1 MRWKYVLHII
11 GALVACIG
19 LTMVL
24 PLGWGLYYGDGTA
37 YPLGLS
43 MVITVVSGGL
53 AFTFFRDS
61 DASKKTSIMTHR
73 EGMAIV
79 ALGWFAAGVF
89 GGLPFYLGGTF
100 GSVVDCVFESLSGF
114 STTGSSVLVD
124 IESVPRGLLFWR
136 SLTHWL
142 GGMGIIVFSLAILP
156 FLGIGGMQ
164 LYKAEVPGP
173 SPDKLKPRIKDTAM
187 TLWKVYLLFSAVE
200 TVLLMFGGMDLF
212 DALCHTFGTMA
223 TGGFST
229 KNTSVA
235 AFDSAYIDYVI
246 TIFMIIAGVNFS
258 LHYLLL
264 KGRFKSLI
272 KDPEFRVFAM
282 MIALFI
288 VVITV
293 FVYAEGNY
301 DTVSDSIRYT
311 SFQVASILTTTGFAT
326 ADYELW
332 PGVTQAILLFC
343 MFVGGCAGST
353 GGGMKVMRI
362 MLLFKQSYQELFRL
376 IHPRAVSHVKMGRIV
391 VKDDVISGVWGFFIL
406 WLGLLVLA
414 AFVVA
419 STGVDVVTSFAA
431 ALACIG
437 NIGPG
442 IGGVGPTDN
451 FAWLPDIAKWALTF
465 CMVLGRLEIYTVIIL
480 FVPEFW
486 RK

>member
-11 GALVACIG
+11 GALVACVG
-19 LTMVL
+19 LTML
-24 PLGWGLYYGDGTA
+24 WPLLWAVYYDDGSA
-37 YPLGLS
+37 GALALALS
-43 MVITVVSGGL
+43 VSVVSGAAL
-53 AFTFFRDS
+53 FFLFRNPDYS
-61 DASKKTSIMTHR
+61 RRPMSHR

-79 ALGWFAAGVF
+79 ALGWFAAGLA
-89 GGLPFYLGGTF
+89 GGLPFFFDGTF
-100 GSVVDCVFESLSGF
+100 DLFVDCVFESLSGF
-114 STTGSSVLVD
+114 STTGASVLSD
-124 IESVPRGLLFWR
+124 IEAVPRGILFWR

-142 GGMGIIVFSLAILP
+142 GGMGIIVLSLAILP
-156 FLGIGGMQ
+156 FLGVGGMQ

-173 SPDKLKPRIKDTAM
+173 VPDKLKPKIKDTAM
-187 TLWKVYLLFSAVE
+187 TLWKVYVLFSILE
-200 TVLLMFGGMDLF
+200 TMLLMIGGMDLF
-212 DALCHTFGTMA
+212 DSLCHTFGTMA

-235 AFDSAYIDYVI
+235 YFDSAYIDYVI
-246 TIFMIIAGVNFS
+246 TIFMFIAGVNFS

-264 KGRFKSLI
+264 KGRPKSLI
-272 KDPEFRVFAM
+272 RDPEFRVFAAM
-282 MIALFI
+282 MLGFTVIITIAVLMNS
-288 VVITV
+288 
-293 FVYAEGNY
+293 NY
-301 DTVSDSIRYT
+301 ENVPDAIRYT

-332 PGVTQAILLFC
+332 PGLAQAILLFC

-353 GGGMKVMRI
+353 GGGMKVMRM
-362 MLLFKQSYQELFRL
+362 MLILKQSYQELFRL
-376 IHPRAVSHVKMGRIV
+376 IHPRAISRIKMGRTV
-391 VKDDVISGVWGFFIL
+391 VQDDVMSGVWGFFIL
-406 WLGLLVLA
+406 WLGLLTLA

-419 STGVDVVTSFAA
+419 ASGVDVVTSFASS
-431 ALACIG
+431 LACIG

-451 FAWLPDIAKWALTF
+451 YAWLPETAKWALTF

>member
-1 MRWKYVLHII
+1 MRWQYVLHII

-19 LTMVL
+19 MTMIFPIL
-24 PLGWGLYYGDGTA
+24 WGLYYSDGTA
-37 YPLGLS
+37 SPMAIS
-43 MVITVVSGGL
+43 MAITIASGVL
-53 AFTFFRDS
+53 LFFAFRDPV
-61 DASKKTSIMTHR
+61 ASKSAMTHR

-100 GSVVDCVFESLSGF
+100 ETVVDCVFESLSGF
-114 STTGSSVLVD
+114 STTGSSVLTD
-124 IESVPRGLLFWR
+124 IEAVPRGILFWR

-142 GGMGIIVFSLAILP
+142 GGMGIIVLSLAILP
-156 FLGIGGMQ
+156 FLGVGGMQ

-173 SPDKLKPRIKDTAM
+173 VPDKLKPRIKDTAM
-187 TLWKVYLLFSAVE
+187 TLWKVYVLFSVIE
-200 TVLLMFGGMDLF
+200 TVLLMFGGMDFF

-235 AFDSAYIDYVI
+235 AFNSGYIDYVI
-246 TIFMIIAGVNFS
+246 TVFMLIAGVNFT

-264 KGRFKSLI
+264 KWRPSVMF
-272 KDPEFRVFAM
+272 KDPEFRVFAGM
-282 MIALFI
+282 VLAFIAIL
-288 VVITV
+288 TTA
-293 FVYAEGNY
+293 VYLGGNY
-301 DTVSDSIRYT
+301 DTLSDSVRYT
-311 SFQVASILTTTGFAT
+311 SFQVAAILTTTGFAT

-332 PGVTQAILLFC
+332 PGITQAILLFC

-362 MLLFKQSYQELFRL
+362 MLLIKHSYKELFRL
-376 IHPRAVSHVKMGRIV
+376 IHPRSVNHVKMGKTV
-391 VKDDVISGVWGFFIL
+391 VPDDVISGVWGFFIL
-406 WLGLLVLA
+406 WIGLFVLA
-414 AFVVA
+414 AFIVA
-419 STGVDVVTSFAA
+419 GTGVDVVTSFAA
-431 ALACIG
+431 SLACIG

-442 IGGVGPTDN
+442 IGGVGPTEN
-451 FAWLPDIAKWALTF
+451 FAWLPDTAKWVLTF

>member
-1 MRWKYVLHII
+1 MRWQYVLHII

-19 LTMVL
+19 LTMVF
-24 PLGWGLYYGDGTA
+24 PLAWGVYYSDGTA
-37 YPLGLS
+37 MPLALS
-43 MVITVVSGGL
+43 MGITVLSGGL
-53 AFTFFRDS
+53 FFFVFRDPA
-61 DASKKTSIMTHR
+61 ASKAAMTHR

-89 GGLPFYLGGTF
+89 GGLPFFLGGTF
-100 GSVVDCVFESLSGF
+100 ESVVDCVFESLSGF
-114 STTGSSVLVD
+114 STTGSSVLTD
-124 IESVPRGLLFWR
+124 IEAVPRGILFWR

-142 GGMGIIVFSLAILP
+142 GGMGIIVLSLAILP
-156 FLGIGGMQ
+156 FLGVGGMQ
-164 LYKAEVPGP
+164 LYRAEVPGP

-187 TLWKVYLLFSAVE
+187 TLWKVYLVFSVAE
-200 TVLLMFGGMDLF
+200 TILLMFGGMDVF

-229 KNTSVA
+229 RNASVA

-246 TIFMIIAGVNFS
+246 TVFMLIAGVNFS

-264 KGRFKSLI
+264 KWKPSAMF
-272 KDPEFRVFAM
+272 KDPEFRVFAAM
-282 MIALFI
+282 VILF
-288 VVITV
+288 VIILTV
-293 FVYAEGNY
+293 AVHAGGNY
-301 DTVSDSIRYT
+301 DTVADSVRYT

-326 ADYELW
+326 ADYERW
-332 PGVTQAILLFC
+332 PGIAQAILLFC

-362 MLLFKQSYQELFRL
+362 MLLLKHSYLELFRL
-376 IHPRAVSHVKMGRIV
+376 IHPRSVSRVKMGKV
-391 VKDDVISGVWGFFIL
+391 AVPDDVLSGVWGFFIL
-406 WLGLLVLA
+406 WIGLFVLA
-414 AFVVA
+414 AFLVA
-419 STGVDVVTSFAA
+419 ATGVDVVTSFASS
-431 ALACIG
+431 LACIG

-442 IGGVGPTDN
+442 IGGVGPTEN
-451 FAWLPDIAKWALTF
+451 FAWMPDTAKWVLTF

>member
-1 MRWKYVLHII
+1 MRWRYVLHII

-19 LTMVL
+19 LTML
-24 PLGWGLYYGDGTA
+24 IPIGWGLYYSDGTA
-37 YPLGLS
+37 MPLALS
-43 MVITVVSGGL
+43 AAITLASG
-53 AFTFFRDS
+53 AFGFFVFRDPE
-61 DASKKTSIMTHR
+61 ASKGAMTHR

-100 GSVVDCVFESLSGF
+100 ETVVDCVFESLSGF
-114 STTGSSVLVD
+114 STTGSSVLTN
-124 IESVPRGLLFWR
+124 IEAVPRGILFWR

-142 GGMGIIVFSLAILP
+142 GGMGIIVLSLAILP
-156 FLGIGGMQ
+156 FLGVGGMQ

-173 SPDKLKPRIKDTAM
+173 VPDKLKPRIKDTAL
-187 TLWKVYLLFSAVE
+187 TLWKVYVLFSVIE
-200 TVLLMFGGMDLF
+200 TILLMFGGMDLF

-235 AFDSAYIDYVI
+235 AFNSSYIDWVI
-246 TIFMIIAGVNFS
+246 TIFMLIAGVNFT
-258 LHYLLL
+258 LHYLML
-264 KGRFKSLI
+264 KWRPKVML
-272 KDPEFRVFAM
+272 KDPEFRVFAGM
-282 MIALFI
+282 VLVFTGI
-288 VVITV
+288 ITAA
-293 FVYAEGNY
+293 VYLGGNY
-301 DTVSDSIRYT
+301 DNGPDSLRYT
-311 SFQVASILTTTGFAT
+311 AFQVAAILTTTGFAT

-332 PGVTQAILLFC
+332 PGITQAILLFC

-362 MLLFKQSYQELFRL
+362 MLLCKHSYKELFRL
-376 IHPRAVSHVKMGRIV
+376 IHPRSINRVKMGKTV
-391 VKDDVISGVWGFFIL
+391 VADDVISGVWGFFIL
-406 WLGLLVLA
+406 WIGLFVLA
-414 AFVVA
+414 AFIVA
-419 STGVDVVTSFAA
+419 GTGVDVVTSFAA
-431 ALACIG
+431 SLACIG

-442 IGGVGPTDN
+442 IGGVGPTEN
-451 FAWLPDIAKWALTF
+451 FAWLPDTAKWVLTF

>member
-1 MRWKYVLHII
+1 MRWQYVLHII

-19 LTMVL
+19 LTMVF
-24 PLGWGLYYGDGTA
+24 PLAWGFYYNDGTA
-37 YPLGLS
+37 TPLALS
-43 MVITVVSGGL
+43 MAITIASGAL
-53 AFTFFRDS
+53 MYFVFRDPE
-61 DASKKTSIMTHR
+61 ASQSAMTHR

-79 ALGWFAAGVF
+79 ALGWFAAGIF

-100 GSVVDCVFESLSGF
+100 ETVVDCVFESLSGF
-114 STTGSSVLVD
+114 STTGSSVLTD
-124 IESVPRGLLFWR
+124 IEAVPRGILFWR

-142 GGMGIIVFSLAILP
+142 GGMGIIVLSLAILP
-156 FLGIGGMQ
+156 FLGVGGMQ

-173 SPDKLKPRIKDTAM
+173 VPDKLKPRIKDTAM
-187 TLWKVYLLFSAVE
+187 TLWKVYVMFSLAE
-200 TVLLMFGGMDLF
+200 TILLMFGGMDLF
-212 DALCHTFGTMA
+212 DALCHSFGTMA

-229 KNTSVA
+229 QNTSVA
-235 AFDSAYIDYVI
+235 GYDSAYIDYVI
-246 TIFMIIAGVNFS
+246 TVFMLIAGINFT

-264 KGRFKSLI
+264 KWQPKVMI
-272 KDPEFRVFAM
+272 KDPEFRVFAVM
-282 MIALFI
+282 VLVFTA
-288 VVITV
+288 VITAA
-293 FVYAEGNY
+293 VYLGGNY
-301 DTVSDSIRYT
+301 DSVADSVRYT
-311 SFQVASILTTTGFAT
+311 SFQVAAILTTTGFAT

-332 PGVTQAILLFC
+332 PGITQAILLFC

-362 MLLFKQSYQELFRL
+362 MLLCKHSYKELFRL
-376 IHPRAVSHVKMGRIV
+376 IHPRSVNRVKMGKTV
-391 VKDDVISGVWGFFIL
+391 VQDDVISGVWGFFIL
-406 WLGLLVLA
+406 WLGLFVLA
-414 AFVVA
+414 AFIVA
-419 STGVDVVTSFAA
+419 GTGVDVVTSFAA

-451 FAWLPDIAKWALTF
+451 FAWLPDTAKWVLTF

>member
-1 MRWKYVLHII
+1 MRWQYVLHVI
-11 GALVACIG
+11 GALVGCVG
-19 LTMVL
+19 LTML
-24 PLGWGLYYGDGTA
+24 WPLCWGLYYGDAGA
-37 YPLGLS
+37 MPLALA
-43 MVITVVSGGL
+43 MLITVASGVTL
-53 AFTFFRDS
+53 FFVFR
-61 DASKKTSIMTHR
+61 KKAAKGISHR

-89 GGLPFYLGGTF
+89 GGLPFLFSGTF
-100 GSVVDCVFESLSGF
+100 PGLVDCVFESLSGF
-114 STTGSSVLVD
+114 TTTGSSVLSD
-124 IESVPRGLLFWR
+124 IEALPRSILFWR

-142 GGMGIIVFSLAILP
+142 GGMGIIVLSLAILP
-156 FLGIGGMQ
+156 FLGVGGMQ

-173 SPDKLKPRIKDTAM
+173 VPDKLKPRIKDTAM
-187 TLWKVYLLFSAVE
+187 VLWKVYVLFSVLE

-235 AFDSAYIDYVI
+235 YFDSAYIDYVI
-246 TIFMIIAGVNFS
+246 TAFMLIAGINFS

-264 KGRFKSLI
+264 KGKPKTMF
-272 KDPEFRVFAM
+272 KDPEFRTFVS
-282 MIALFI
+282 LFSLF
-288 VVITV
+288 VLVLTV
-293 FVYAEGNY
+293 AVYVAGNY
-301 DTVSDSIRYT
+301 DNTADAFRYT

-326 ADYELW
+326 ANYELW
-332 PGVTQAILLFC
+332 PGVCQAILLFC

-362 MLLFKQSYQELFRL
+362 MLIMKQSYQELFRL
-376 IHPRAVSHVKMGRIV
+376 IHPRAVSRVKMGRRPV
-391 VKDDVISGVWGFFIL
+391 PDDVIRGVWGFFVL
-406 WLGLLVLA
+406 WLGLFVLC

-419 STGVDVVTSFAA
+419 GTGADVVSSFAA

-442 IGGVGPTDN
+442 IGTVGPTENYAHFSDM
-451 FAWLPDIAKWALTF
+451 AKWMLTF
-465 CMVLGRLEIYTVIIL
+465 CMVLGRLEIYTVVIL